1 LINLISSLVAPVSGL
16 LDKFIEDKDQRALLA
31 HEIATLAEK
40 QAQEQIVGQIKT
52 NQIEAAHQSMF
63 VAGWRPAVG
72 WVCALAMLLNFI
84 LIPFINLGM
93 EFAGQDI
100 RLDLIE
106 MDTMMPVLLGM
117 LGLGGMRSYEKATKR
132 RPGEVIGKA
141 RRLRED

>member
-1 LINLISSLVAPVSGL
+1 MLNLISSLVAPVSGL

-31 HEIATLAEK
+31 HEIATLADK
-40 QAQEQIVGQIKT
+40 QANEQAVAQIELNKV
-52 NQIEAAHQSMF
+52 EAAHQSMF

-93 EFAGQDI
+93 EFAGADI

-117 LGLGGMRSYEKATKR
+117 LGLGGMRSYEKAR
-132 RPGEVIGKA
+132 NVS
-141 RRLRED
+141 REK

>member
-1 LINLISSLVAPVSGL
+1 MMLQHAQSLIAPVTGL
-16 LDKFIEDKDQRALLA
+16 LDKFVEDKDQKAALA
-31 HEIATLAEK
+31 HEIATIADK
-40 QAQEQIVGQIKT
+40 QANEQAIAQIQL
-52 NQIEAAHQSMF
+52 NSVEAAHQSMF

-117 LGLGGMRSYEKATKR
+117 LGLGGMRSYEKARK
-132 RPGEVIGKA
+132 VS
-141 RRLRED
+141 REK

>member
-1 LINLISSLVAPVSGL
+1 MLNLISSLVAPVSGL

-93 EFAGQDI
+93 EFAGQEI

-117 LGLGGMRSYEKATKR
+117 LGLGGMRSYEKARK
-132 RPGEVIGKA
+132 VA
-141 RRLRED
+141 REK

>member
-1 LINLISSLVAPVSGL
+1 MILQLAQSLIAPVTGI
-16 LDKFIEDKDQRALLA
+16 LDKFIEDKDQKAALA
-31 HEIATLAEK
+31 HEIATIADK
-40 QAQEQIVGQIKT
+40 QAIAQIQLNSV
-52 NQIEAAHQSMF
+52 EAAHQSLF

-106 MDTMMPVLLGM
+106 MDTMMPVLLSM
-117 LGLGGMRSYEKATKR
+117 LGLGGMRSYEKAR
-132 RPGEVIGKA
+132 NVA
-141 RRLRED
+141 REK

>member
-1 LINLISSLVAPVSGL
+1 MLNLISSLVAPVSGL

-31 HEIATLAEK
+31 HEIATLADK
-40 QAQEQIVGQIKT
+40 QANEQAVAQIELNKV
-52 NQIEAAHQSMF
+52 EAAHKSMF

-93 EFAGQDI
+93 DLAGLDI

-106 MDTMMPVLLGM
+106 METMMPVLLGM
-117 LGLGGMRSYEKATKR
+117 LGLGGMRSYEKAR
-132 RPGEVIGKA
+132 NVA
-141 RRLRED
+141 REK

>member
-1 LINLISSLVAPVSGL
+1 MLNLIASLVAPVSGL

-63 VAGWRPAVG
+63 VAGWRPAVA

-93 EFAGQDI
+93 EFAGQEI

-117 LGLGGMRSYEKATKR
+117 LGLGGMRSYEKAR
-132 RPGEVIGKA
+132 NVA
-141 RRLRED
+141 REK

>member
-1 LINLISSLVAPVSGL
+1 MLNLIASLVAPVSGL
-16 LDKFIEDKDQRALLA
+16 LDKFIEDKDQRAMLA

-40 QAQEQIVGQIKT
+40 QAQEQIVEQIKT

-106 MDTMMPVLLGM
+106 METMMPVLLGM
-117 LGLGGMRSYEKATKR
+117 LGLGGMRSYEKAR
-132 RPGEVIGKA
+132 NVA
-141 RRLRED
+141 REK

>member
-1 LINLISSLVAPVSGL
+1 MLNLISSLVAPVSGL

-31 HEIATLAEK
+31 HEISTLAEK

-93 EFAGQDI
+93 GFAGLDLT
-100 RLDLIE
+100 LDLIE

-117 LGLGGMRSYEKATKR
+117 LGLGGMRSYEKAR
-132 RPGEVIGKA
+132 NVA
-141 RRLRED
+141 RDK